1 MRRADTRSGT
11 TSTTTAGPRTT
22 ARDLQNLSQI
32 DFLELIAEIVS
43 LHPQFIVKVRKA
55 CGRTAGRCPQP
66 IDYEKIQDRFNDYV
80 TNRDVDF
87 DPDCHAPVSEEL
99 EKLIEKVVASV
110 NFNSSLAVLDKAFRC
125 LCEMEESLLD
135 DAEDELDEE
144 CIVGAM
150 LTVGEFWSAMGGP
163 TGPNGASI
171 KKLVAEL
178 VRDYGSTRDY
188 EEFLEEVWGITEDE
202 MLHELQKPVTNPRKR
217 GRVD

>member
-1 MRRADTRSGT
+1 MSELGTTFSHEDYCDLILVAIKKYPSSSSKVTEIMRRADTRSGT

-87 DPDCHAPVSEEL
+87 DPDC
-99 EKLIEKVVASV
+99 
-110 NFNSSLAVLDKAFRC
+110 
-125 LCEMEESLLD
+125 
-135 DAEDELDEE
+135 
-144 CIVGAM
+144 
-150 LTVGEFWSAMGGP
+150 
-163 TGPNGASI
+163 
-171 KKLVAEL
+171 
-178 VRDYGSTRDY
+178 
-188 EEFLEEVWGITEDE
+188 
-202 MLHELQKPVTNPRKR
+202 
-217 GRVD
+217 